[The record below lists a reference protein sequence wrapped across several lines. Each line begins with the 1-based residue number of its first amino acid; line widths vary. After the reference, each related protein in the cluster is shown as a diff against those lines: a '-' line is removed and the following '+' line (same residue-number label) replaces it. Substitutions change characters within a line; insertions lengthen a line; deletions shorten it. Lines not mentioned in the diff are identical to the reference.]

1 MIRFRNG
8 FFSGFFLIIFV
19 FSVVFSS
26 FDLEVNALSVKQNDE
41 LIERIAKDFSKK
53 FCNGVGFGL
62 SQESAVNFAMK
73 ENMAIFKNKKGIENV
88 DANSIAEK
96 VSITVVDKCGYQ
108 LNLSVDDWGE
118 TFEKGNQNWYY

>member
-1 MIRFRNG
+1 MIRFRNRFLSV
-8 FFSGFFLIIFV
+8 FFIITFV
-19 FSVVFSS
+19 FSIVFSS

-73 ENMAIFKNKKGIENV
+73 ENMAIFKNKKGIENI

-108 LNLSVDDWGE
+108 LNLSEDDWGE
-118 TFEKGNQNWYY
+118 TFTKGNLN

>member
-8 FFSGFFLIIFV
+8 FFSVFFLIIFI
-19 FSVVFSS
+19 FSVAISS

-73 ENMAIFKNKKGIENV
+73 ENIAIFKNKKGIENI

-108 LNLSVDDWGE
+108 LNLSEDDWGE
-118 TFEKGNQNWYY
+118 TFAKGNLN

>member
-1 MIRFRNG
+1 MIRFRNR
-8 FFSGFFLIIFV
+8 FFSVFFIIIFV
-19 FSVVFSS
+19 FFVVFSS

-73 ENMAIFKNKKGIENV
+73 ENMAIFKNKKGIENI

-108 LNLSVDDWGE
+108 LNLSEDDWGE
-118 TFEKGNQNWYY
+118 TFAK

>member
-1 MIRFRNG
+1 MRRFRNG
-8 FFSGFFLIIFV
+8 FFSVFFLIIFV

-73 ENMAIFKNKKGIENV
+73 ENMAIFKNKKGIENI

-108 LNLSVDDWGE
+108 LNLSEDDWGE
-118 TFEKGNQNWYY
+118 TFAKGNLN